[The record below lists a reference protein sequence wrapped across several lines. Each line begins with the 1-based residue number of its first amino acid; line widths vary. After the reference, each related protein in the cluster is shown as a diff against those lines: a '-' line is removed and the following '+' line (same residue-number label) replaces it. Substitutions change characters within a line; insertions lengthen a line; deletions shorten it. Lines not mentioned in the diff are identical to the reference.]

1 MEQLLGNDIP
11 TFIGVTI
18 VLAGGAAMLMG
29 SALARTWRP
38 FWQGILYSVL
48 LGLASRF
55 ISFALFGG
63 ELLSLSGYVVDSVV
77 LALMAFAAYRATLA
91 RRMAAQY
98 PWLYERA
105 GLFGWRARRDG

>member
-11 TFIGVTI
+11 TFIGVTL

-38 FWQGILYSVL
+38 FWQGILYSAL

-63 ELLSLSGYVVDSVV
+63 ELLSFSGYVVDSVV
-77 LALMAFAAYRATLA
+77 LALMAFAAYRTTLA

-98 PWLYERA
+98 PWLYERD

>member
-1 MEQLLGNDIP
+1 MEQLLGNDIQ

-18 VLAGGAAMLMG
+18 VLFGGAAMLMG

-38 FWQGILYSVL
+38 FWQGMFYSAL

-63 ELLSLSGYVVDSVV
+63 DLLSLSGYVVDVAV
-77 LALMAFAAYRATLA
+77 LAVNIRG
-91 RRMAAQY
+91 R
-98 PWLYERA
+98 
-105 GLFGWRARRDG
+105 

>member
-1 MEQLLGNDIP
+1 MDSLLGNTIP

-18 VLAGGAAMLMG
+18 VLAGGAGMLMG

-38 FWQGILYSVL
+38 FAQGVFYSAL
-48 LGLASRF
+48 LGLAARF

-63 ELLSLSGYVVDSVV
+63 DLLSLSGYIIDTAVI
-77 LALMAFAAYRATLA
+77 ALMAFVAYRATLA
-91 RRMAAQY
+91 RRMVAQY

-105 GLFGWRARRDG
+105 GLFGWRARGEG

>member
-11 TFIGVTI
+11 TFIGVTL

-38 FWQGILYSVL
+38 FWQGILYSAL

-63 ELLSLSGYVVDSVV
+63 ELLSFSGYVVDSAV